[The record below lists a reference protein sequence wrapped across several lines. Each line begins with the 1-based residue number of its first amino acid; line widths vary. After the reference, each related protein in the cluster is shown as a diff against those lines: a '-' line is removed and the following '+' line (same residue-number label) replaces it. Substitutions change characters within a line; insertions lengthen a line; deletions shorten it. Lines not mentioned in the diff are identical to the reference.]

1 MEVIDAGQINDWYK
15 LSVSQWGKWRENA
28 RKGYKYY
35 MGDQWS
41 PEDLQRLK
49 SQGRPAL
56 TINRIKPTIRTL
68 SGYMRQN
75 RRDQKVMPRRG
86 GVQAVADIYT
96 HLMKHTYDLSYADWY
111 NAQMFTDGIIC
122 GKGFVSLD
130 IDYMQD
136 PVNGQLTINREDPFL
151 ILEDP
156 FSTKYDLS
164 DARFVFR
171 MRWLDKSQLEAMY
184 PKAKDHMNQIEA
196 VQGTEGYLQT
206 ETDDYDDAERQELT
220 EIAKHR
226 YLVKECWYRTY
237 QKTDIIIDPV
247 SGELKEAKDFDDG
260 ALELMQ
266 LENPNIKKVSRIMP
280 KLHLKT
286 MIGEYELDHQD
297 DPYNGMTRFPI
308 VRFADELVY
317 AEKAMVRGEIDDII
331 SAQDELNKRRSQALH
346 LLNTTAN
353 SGYLVEEG
361 ALSPTQYRK
370 LEEMGSK
377 AGVIIQVKQGAL
389 GKLQRVSPNQLST
402 GHVDLAQLSDGDI
415 KSISGINSDLL
426 GVDDTTATSGIA
438 MEMRRRQGLI
448 NVEPVFDNF
457 DFTMRVLGDTMLDIL
472 RNTDTYSVEEI
483 AYIVGEKNIK
493 VDGKPLAPEQIM
505 QFLQTQKG
513 KYGMTISDQES
524 NPTQRR
530 ANFQLMLQSIKELG
544 LPVPQDMIIK
554 ASDFP
559 FREELLEM
567 MEKAQ
572 QVPDQGAISDS
583 IGTNPNEVQNQAV
596 ADMVNAGGLP
606 V

>member
-206 ETDDYDDAERQELT
+206 ETDDYDDAEMQELT